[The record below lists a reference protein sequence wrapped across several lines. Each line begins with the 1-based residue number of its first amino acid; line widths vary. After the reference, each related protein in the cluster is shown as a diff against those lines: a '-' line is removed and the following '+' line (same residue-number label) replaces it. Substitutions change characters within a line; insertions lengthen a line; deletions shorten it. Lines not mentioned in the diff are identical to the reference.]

1 MKSSYFKDN
10 SSEQNLVEDLS
21 VESIKIN
28 GRDMIYIP
36 RQLLDE
42 DRLFGED
49 NSAKFSKG
57 YEFEM
62 YIQSV
67 NGFEGDGDILSK
79 FGIQINDRMN
89 LVVARKR
96 FEQEV
101 TTYEPSITRPREGDI
116 IYFPLSRTLFEIN
129 FVEHENPFYQLGKLY
144 TYLLICETFTYGQ
157 EDMDTGFSTVD
168 SLESNVQGV
177 QDDTIIPLNPTGQT
191 AGDNDTIQNFQN
203 DLSIFDFTDK
213 DPFSEGGY

>member
-10 SSEQNLVEDLS
+10 SGEQNLVEDLS

-42 DRLFGED
+42 DKLFGED

-79 FGIQINDRMN
+79 FGIQINDRME

-116 IYFPLSRTLFEIN
+116 IFFPLSRTLFEIN
-129 FVEHENPFYQLGKLY
+129 FVEHENPFYQVGKLY
-144 TYLLICETFTYGQ
+144 TYLLVCETFSYGQ
-157 EDMDTGFSTVD
+157 EEIDTGFSVID
-168 SLESNVQGV
+168 EVQTDIQGLSG
-177 QDDTIIPLNPTGQT
+177 DTTIVFDTTGQT
-191 AGDNDTIQNFQN
+191 AGDNDVIQGFQT
-203 DLSIFDFTDK
+203 DLDIFDFTDR
-213 DPFSEGGY
+213 DPFSDGGY

>member
-10 SSEQNLVEDLS
+10 SGEQNLVEDLS
-21 VESIKIN
+21 IESIKIN

-36 RQLLDE
+36 RSLLDKDE
-42 DRLFGED
+42 LFGED

-62 YIQSV
+62 YVQSV

-79 FGIQINDRMN
+79 FGIQINDRME

-101 TTYEPSITRPREGDI
+101 TTFQPTIIRPREGDLI
-116 IYFPLSRTLFEIN
+116 FFPLSRTLFEIN
-129 FVEHENPFYQLGKLY
+129 FVEHENPFYQVGKLY
-144 TYLLICETFTYGQ
+144 TYLLICEAFTYSQ
-157 EDMDTGFSTVD
+157 EDLDTGFSTID
-168 SLESNVQGV
+168 DFETSVQGLSG
-177 QDDTIIPLNPTGQT
+177 DTIIPLTTTGQT
-191 AGDNDTIQNFQN
+191 AGDNDIIQDFQN
-203 DLSIFDFTDK
+203 DLSIFDFTDT
-213 DPFSEGGY
+213 DPFSEGNY